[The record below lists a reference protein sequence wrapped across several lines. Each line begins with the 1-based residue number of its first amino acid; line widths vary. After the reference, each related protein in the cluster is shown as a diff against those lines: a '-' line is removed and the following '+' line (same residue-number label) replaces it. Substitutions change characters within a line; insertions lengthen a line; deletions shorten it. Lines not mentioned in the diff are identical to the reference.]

1 MPRGAGD
8 RRAVGNGVVVV
19 HEVGHYLGLQHTTSD
34 SDNFMYGPKIFHPR
48 CDPSETQTDV
58 TADQAATMKE
68 HCMVHN
74 TV

>member
-1 MPRGAGD
+1 
-8 RRAVGNGVVVV
+8 
-19 HEVGHYLGLQHTTSD
+19 
-34 SDNFMYGPKIFHPR
+34 MYGPKIFHPR